1 MLWIRAMSLRPA
13 NKSTT
18 TPTIVTAR
26 TSFHNFIAGPFLVTY
41 RTRCSFP
48 RPRRITPRAAFR
60 LGRPAAL
67 ARRTGPRHDGWMGIA
82 PDAVASYVDRAVE
95 AMADIVGDLGDDLA
109 DARPHLPGANSP
121 YAILRHCLGVM
132 EFWGGQVVAGR
143 TVDRDREAEFRASG
157 PVAGLIA
164 DAREAQRRF
173 RTVIVTAD
181 PKARPPGDHPA
192 TGVDE
197 LELTSQGHAL
207 LHVMEEVCQHLGQ
220 MEITRDLLR
229 QP

>member
-1 MLWIRAMSLRPA
+1 MSLRPTS
-13 NKSTT
+13 KSTT

-26 TSFHNFIAGPFLVTY
+26 TSFHNFIAGSLSRHLPNALF
-41 RTRCSFP
+41 
-48 RPRRITPRAAFR
+48 I
-60 LGRPAAL
+60 PASLADHSPGSIPTGL
-67 ARRTGPRHDGWMGIA
+67 ARRTGPGHDGWMGIA

-109 DARPHLPGANSP
+109 NARPHLPGANSP

-132 EFWGGQVVAGR
+132 EYWGGQVVAGR

-181 PKARPPGDHPA
+181 PKARPPGDHPT
-192 TGVDE
+192 TGPDE
-197 LELTSQGHAL
+197 LEYTSQGHAL

>member
-1 MLWIRAMSLRPA
+1 MSLRPTS
-13 NKSTT
+13 KSTT

-26 TSFHNFIAGPFLVTY
+26 TSFHNFIAGSLSRHLPNALF
-41 RTRCSFP
+41 
-48 RPRRITPRAAFR
+48 I
-60 LGRPAAL
+60 PASLADHSPGSIPTGL
-67 ARRTGPRHDGWMGIA
+67 ARRTGPGHDGWMGIA

-109 DARPHLPGANSP
+109 NARPHLPGANSP
-121 YAILRHCLGVM
+121 YAILRYCLGVM
-132 EFWGGQVVAGR
+132 EFWGGQVLAGR

-181 PKARPPGDHPA
+181 PKARPPGDHPT
-192 TGVDE
+192 TGPDE
-197 LELTSQGHAL
+197 LEYTSQGHAL